1 MKATKIHLLKT
12 ISWRIIGTID
22 TLVFAWIFS
31 NDLSLSIGISA
42 VTFFTKMIWY
52 YLHEKAWFN
61 SSINNPNK
69 VHLYKT
75 FTWRFI
81 GTIDTIIFSWII
93 LGDPVSSLK
102 IGIAETIT
110 KMILYYFHEKLWFN
124 FTKKKYYE

>member
-61 SSINNPNK
+61 SSINNPNR

-124 FTKKKYYE
+124 FTKKNFL

>member
-61 SSINNPNK
+61 SSLNNPNR

-124 FTKKKYYE
+124 FTKKNFL